1 MTDERKDWL
10 ERRRLNIGAS
20 DVPAILG
27 MLKEEGCWGTALSV
41 YNSKVLGAEE
51 PETDVMFMGKAIEG
65 GIADLYVK
73 HTERKVEDPGPFTIR
88 KHHGAPLAC
97 TLDRL
102 IVGPDFRGPLQL
114 KSAGL
119 SQVKH
124 WGDEPPLA
132 YQAQV
137 QAEMACTGE
146 KQAVLCGW
154 VGGERLIHYEIPRD
168 EEFQAMMLVAVI
180 AFWTNHVERCIPP
193 EPTALDS
200 RALQKLYPKDHGAT
214 IALSQHALG
223 WANLQADAEESIK
236 ELKEKVELSKNKI
249 KAAMGAA
256 TYGVLPDGS
265 KMKWKVEPRKEH
277 VVAASEPRVLRHLKA
292 PKGKR

>member
-10 ERRRLNIGAS
+10 ERRRANIGAS
-20 DVPAILG
+20 DVAAILG
-27 MLKEEGCWGTALSV
+27 MTKDEGVWGTPLSV
-41 YNSKVLGAEE
+41 YESKILGVEE
-51 PETDVMFMGKAIEG
+51 PETDIMFMGKAVEG

-73 HTERKVEDPGPFTIR
+73 HTGREVENPGPFTIQ

-102 IVGPDFRGPLQL
+102 IVGPDFTAPLQL

-137 QAEMACTGE
+137 QAEMACTGH
-146 KQAVLCGW
+146 KLAVLCGW
-154 VGGERLIHYEIPRD
+154 VGGERLRHYEIPRD

-180 AFWTNHVERCIPP
+180 AFWTNHVERRIPP
-193 EPTALDS
+193 EPTALDA
-200 RALQKLYPKDHGAT
+200 RALQKLYPKDQGAT
-214 IALSQHALG
+214 IALNDTALRWADQRDAAKDDESAAKARYDLASNKLKAALG
-223 WANLQADAEESIK
+223 N
-236 ELKEKVELSKNKI
+236 
-249 KAAMGAA
+249 A
-256 TYGVLPDGS
+256 TYGVLPDAS
-265 KMKWKVEPRKEH
+265 RMSWKVKNVKEH
-277 VVAASEPRVLRHLKA
+277 VRRASSSRELRRLKA
-292 PKGKR
+292 KGKR